1 MESLIDRIK
10 ELMNANGIKSLAQL
24 EKECGL
30 VSHTVNKWNTNTP
43 SIDKVEKVARYFDVS
58 LDYLLGVTDIKKPAE
73 HYTQQELDLLDF
85 ILSDPELLDYA
96 VRLQSR
102 RTHQPSPLPATNET
116 KK

>member
-1 MESLIDRIK
+1 MDVLLNRIRD
-10 ELMNANGIKSLAQL
+10 LMDSAGVKSIAQL
-24 EKECGL
+24 EVLCDLKPQTIG
-30 VSHTVNKWNTNTP
+30 KWKTSTP
-43 SIDKVEKVARYFDVS
+43 SIDKVAKVARYFDVS

>member
-1 MESLIDRIK
+1 METLTDRIK
-10 ELMNANGIKSLAQL
+10 AECASKGIKNLTQL
-24 EKECGL
+24 EQMCELSPK
-30 VSHTVNKWNTNTP
+30 SIRRWDTNTP
-43 SIDKVEKVARYFDVS
+43 SIDKVAKVALCLDVS
-58 LDYLLGVTDIKKPAE
+58 LDYLLGVSDIKKPAE